1 MSAPPARDAAAI
13 ALLAAGYVVAG
24 RLGLVITAV
33 GGFATPVWA
42 PTGLSLAA
50 LVLFGQRLWPGI
62 ALGALLVNLWA
73 GASAGVALGI
83 SAGNTL
89 EAVLGAYALGRV
101 PGFDP
106 GLGRLKDVLAFVLLA
121 ALLSTVVSATVGVS
135 TLFLGG
141 VLSRAELL
149 ATWRVWWVGDAVGAI
164 VVAPLLMA
172 APALRDLLRD
182 RRRLWEGVGIVLLG
196 VVLGWLVFRVEPST
210 PLHLL
215 VRPASFFPL
224 LVWAALRFGPGG
236 GAAATFLASILAI
249 WGTASGTGPF
259 VYPTL
264 AERLTLL
271 QGFIASLAATTLV
284 LAAVTTERRRAE
296 SALREANDE
305 LEARVQ
311 RRTTELREAILAR
324 DQMLGVVAH
333 DLRNPLT
340 AAQIG
345 VAAILRALPDDA
357 GSGLPRNAART
368 VEFSLQRATRLIRD
382 LLDVTRL
389 EAGTLVLERRPQA
402 AHELVV
408 EVADALGQVV
418 SESALELQA
427 DVEPDL
433 PSVMGDSEG
442 LFRVFSNLV
451 ENAAKFTPPGGRIQ
465 IGARRDEK
473 SVLFSVADTGAG
485 IAAED
490 VPHLFDRYWQGRP
503 TNRRGAGLGLTIAK
517 GIIDAHGGRI
527 WVETTPGRGS
537 MFCFTIP
544 FATANDESPEALA
557 GDRVR
562 SS

>member
-1 MSAPPARDAAAI
+1 MSAPAARDAGAI
-13 ALLAAGYVVAG
+13 ALLAAAYVVAG
-24 RLGLVITAV
+24 KLGLVIAAV

-42 PTGLSLAA
+42 PSGLSLAA
-50 LVLFGQRLWPGI
+50 LVLFGPRLWPGI

-73 GASAGVALGI
+73 GASASVALGI

-121 ALLSTVVSATVGVS
+121 ALLSTAVSATVGVS

-141 VLSRAELL
+141 VLPRAELL
-149 ATWRVWWVGDAVGAI
+149 ATWRVWWVGDAVGDI

-172 APALRDLLRD
+172 APGLRDVLRD

-196 VVLGWLVFRVEPST
+196 VVLGRLVFRVGPST

-236 GAAATFLASILAI
+236 GAAATFLVSSLAI

-259 VYPTL
+259 VYDTL

-271 QGFIASLAATTLV
+271 QGFMANLAATTLV

-296 SALREANDE
+296 SALKEANDE

-340 AAQIG
+340 AAQ
-345 VAAILRALPDDA
+345 VAAAAILRALPEDA
-357 GSGLPRNAART
+357 GSGLPRNAALT
-368 VEFSLQRATRLIRD
+368 VEFSVQRATRLIRD

-408 EVADALGQVV
+408 EVTDALGQVV

-433 PSVMGDSEG
+433 PPVVGDSER

-490 VPHLFDRYWQGRP
+490 VPHVFDRYWQGRP
-503 TNRRGAGLGLTIAK
+503 TDRRGAGLGLTIAK

-537 MFCFTIP
+537 TFCFTIP
-544 FATANDESPEALA
+544 LANANEESPGALA

>member
-1 MSAPPARDAAAI
+1 MSARPARDAAAI
-13 ALLAAGYVVAG
+13 ALLAAGYVLAG
-24 RLGLVITAV
+24 KLGLVITAV

-121 ALLSTVVSATVGVS
+121 ALLSTAVSATVGVS

-141 VLSRAELL
+141 VLPRAELL
-149 ATWRVWWVGDAVGAI
+149 ATWRVWWVGDAVGDI
-164 VVAPLLMA
+164 VIAPLLMA
-172 APALRDLLRD
+172 APGLRDVLRD

-236 GAAATFLASILAI
+236 GAAATFLVSSLAI

-259 VYPTL
+259 VYESL

-271 QGFIASLAATTLV
+271 QGFMASLAATTLV

-311 RRTTELREAILAR
+311 QRTTELREAILAR

-340 AAQIG
+340 AAQIA
-345 VAAILRALPDDA
+345 VAAMLRALPEGA
-357 GSGLPRNAART
+357 GSGLPRNAALT
-368 VEFSLQRATRLIRD
+368 VEFSVQRATRLIRD

-402 AHELVV
+402 ARELVI
-408 EVADALGQVV
+408 EVTDALAQMV

-427 DVEPDL
+427 DIEPDL
-433 PSVMGDSEG
+433 PPVVGDSER

-451 ENAAKFTPPGGRIQ
+451 ENAAKFTPPGGRIR

-537 MFCFTIP
+537 TFCFTIP
-544 FATANDESPEALA
+544 LANAKEESPGALA

>member
-1 MSAPPARDAAAI
+1 MSAPAARDAGAI

-24 RLGLVITAV
+24 KLGLVITAV

-42 PTGLSLAA
+42 PSGLSLAA

-106 GLGRLKDVLAFVLLA
+106 GLGRLKDVLALLLA
-121 ALLSTVVSATVGVS
+121 ALLSTAVSATVGVS

-149 ATWRVWWVGDAVGAI
+149 ATWRVWWVGDAVGDI
-164 VVAPLLMA
+164 VIAPLLMA
-172 APALRDLLRD
+172 APGLRDVLRD

-271 QGFIASLAATTLV
+271 QGFMASLAATTLV

-333 DLRNPLT
+333 DLRNPLA
-340 AAQIG
+340 AAQ
-345 VAAILRALPDDA
+345 VAAAAILRALPEGA
-357 GSGLPRNAART
+357 GSGLPRNAALT
-368 VEFSLQRATRLIRD
+368 VEFSVQRATRLIQD

-402 AHELVV
+402 ARELVV
-408 EVADALGQVV
+408 EVTDALGQVV

-433 PSVMGDSEG
+433 PPVVGDSER

-451 ENAAKFTPPGGRIQ
+451 ENAAKFTPPGGRIR

-544 FATANDESPEALA
+544 FATANEESSEALV